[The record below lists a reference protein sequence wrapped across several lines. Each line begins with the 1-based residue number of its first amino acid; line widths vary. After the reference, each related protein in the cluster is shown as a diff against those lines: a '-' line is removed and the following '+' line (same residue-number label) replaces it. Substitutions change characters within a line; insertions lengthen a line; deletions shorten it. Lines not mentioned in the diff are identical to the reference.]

1 MDIKH
6 DEEDT
11 FQLDVA
17 PYEEWQKA
25 EGIPSLGG
33 FCIEDLNSVPLSPWV
48 RTGGLGSF
56 INLIGAE
63 MSLDGYLVEIPP
75 GRSLKP
81 EHHMYEELIFV
92 LQGRGATT
100 IWTEEGG
107 KQSLEWEE
115 GSLFSP
121 PLNVWHQHFNGQGDR
136 PVRLVAITNAP
147 LMINLFHNLDF
158 IFGSDYVFS
167 DRYSGEEDYFS
178 VKGKAHLERIWE
190 TNFVANVYDFGL
202 KAWPERG
209 IGTNMMLEM
218 ASNTITAHIS
228 EFPVGTYKKAHRHGS
243 TAHLIILSGK
253 GYSLMWD
260 DGGEKVRVDWSKG
273 SMFSNGH
280 DKWFHQHFNTGRE
293 PARYLALRDG
303 SRKYGRLSFIC
314 SRRPKGWVSTREG
327 GFQIEYEDEDPEIR
341 RLFESELAK
350 VGEKCTLPPVVRR
363 EV

>member
-1 MDIKH
+1 MDIEQDKQS
-6 DEEDT
+6 T

-17 PYEEWQKA
+17 PYEEWQKS
-25 EGIPSLGG
+25 EGIPSLSG
-33 FCIEDLNSVPLSPWV
+33 FCIEDLNAVSLSPWT
-48 RTGGLGSF
+48 RMGGPGAF

-75 GRSLKP
+75 GRSLDP

-100 IWTEEGG
+100 MWTKESP
-107 KQSLEWEE
+107 KQSFEWGE

-147 LMINLFHNLDF
+147 LMINLFHNLNY
-158 IFGSDYVFS
+158 IFNNDYIFR
-167 DRYSGEEDYFS
+167 DRYRGEEDYFS
-178 VKGKAHLERIWE
+178 GKGKALPERVWE
-190 TNFVANVYDFGL
+190 TNFVANVYDFVL
-202 KAWPERG
+202 KAWRERG
-209 IGTNMMLEM
+209 VGTNMMFEM
-218 ASNTITAHIS
+218 ASNTITAHVS

-243 TAHLIILSGK
+243 TAHLIILSGQ
-253 GYSLMWD
+253 GYTLTWD
-260 DGGEKVRVDWSKG
+260 DGGEKVRVDWRKG

-280 DKWFHQHFNTGRE
+280 DRWFHQHFNTGPE

-314 SRRPKGWVSTREG
+314 SRRPAGWVDIKLG
-327 GFQIEYEDEDPEIR
+327 GSQIEYEDEEPEVR
-341 RLFESELAK
+341 RMYEEELAK
-350 VGEKCTLPPVVRR
+350 KGLEVQMPPVIGKK
-363 EV
+363 